1 MSTAAPAACSAAQR
15 HHRAAVLPSDNALRA
30 YARLLM
36 GGINRDW
43 TAQEVLHNLMGLPG
57 YKCDVCFER
66 ITLDTSR
73 CFTVHDGSLIESE
86 NKLKKYFNRCNVAQ
100 LNSNILAE
108 DVQAMRSMCVI
119 EFFHKYS
126 LTGYGTKTKLHKR
139 NKKAVVRI
147 FPRPPAVMLTDK
159 FFSEEFCRCAVIAC
173 IPIDATQSAS
183 TYAAGAHFNYEE
195 HVLTL
200 EDGTVFDGK
209 RKWAQRLKM
218 AIDANDYWVCRFM
231 KMRRVDIH
239 DPGWGIEE
247 DAVNEDDDNVVS
259 NNANHHNADVYHT
272 PDDEER
278 YMDHDMEM
286 GFPGG
291 PMVENDDF
299 VFEEANVLG
308 ASQEEAQSYDK
319 ALHFEKLSV
328 LHSRGEMA
336 CNPLDG
342 HKFLQGCVKHP
353 QAGVSVTT
361 DQMNLIHPSTLT
373 DTQRK
378 LVDIIDN
385 ELRNPGQQGPGCIFV
400 GKAGTGKS
408 LTIKACQRRA
418 MDIRMQ
424 HSMKVAASTG
434 KAGSLLNSV
443 TVRSLLACHVPASEQ
458 IDLPDGLR
466 LGVLQQRMR
475 EVKILLIDEMSMI
488 GLCLLG
494 AIDAR
499 LRQIM
504 CKPQTV
510 FGGVFVVLCG
520 DIGQLPPVC
529 DIPLWTPIKSSHPRL
544 AHMGHFAYYS
554 ITQSIVLN
562 EVQRQTAGPTDRF
575 IQCLHRC
582 REGTMRLGQDSDVE
596 FLATRYSAMLPP
608 CEKSQFLSPDIP
620 LLAAESSTVA
630 TENNKRLLACEKPV
644 AFVKALDVGRDKGG
658 PARAFSGLEST
669 LMLCDGARVLLI
681 ADLNWNL
688 LSGNELESI

>member
-1 MSTAAPAACSAAQR
+1 MIQGGGHIR
-15 HHRAAVLPSDNALRA
+15 MFILMM
-30 YARLLM
+30 LLM
-36 GGINRDW
+36 MM
-43 TAQEVLHNLMGLPG
+43 LM
-57 YKCDVCFER
+57 
-66 ITLDTSR
+66 
-73 CFTVHDGSLIESE
+73 
-86 NKLKKYFNRCNVAQ
+86 LKM
-100 LNSNILAE
+100 L
-108 DVQAMRSMCVI
+108 MRS
-119 EFFHKYS
+119 
-126 LTGYGTKTKLHKR
+126 
-139 NKKAVVRI
+139 
-147 FPRPPAVMLTDK
+147 
-159 FFSEEFCRCAVIAC
+159 
-173 IPIDATQSAS
+173 
-183 TYAAGAHFNYEE
+183 
-195 HVLTL
+195 TL
-200 EDGTVFDGK
+200 NIIIIHMWFLDG
-209 RKWAQRLKM
+209 
-218 AIDANDYWVCRFM
+218 
-231 KMRRVDIH
+231 
-239 DPGWGIEE
+239 
-247 DAVNEDDDNVVS
+247 
-259 NNANHHNADVYHT
+259 
-272 PDDEER
+272 
-278 YMDHDMEM
+278 DMQM
-286 GFPGG
+286 GFPAAALHNDLLDS
-291 PMVENDDF
+291 VDENVIITSD
-299 VFEEANVLG
+299 AH
-308 ASQEEAQSYDK
+308 AHSYDK
-319 ALHFEKLSV
+319 LFHFQ
-328 LHSRGEMA
+328 EMCLLYSMGQLA
-336 CNPLDG
+336 TEPLNG
-342 HKFLQGCVKHP
+342 HKFLELAVQDAQPDVGGSTH
-353 QAGVSVTT
+353 
-361 DQMNLIHPSTLT
+361 DLNLIDLSILT
-373 DTQRK
+373 DTQWK
-378 LVDIIDN
+378 LVHMIHT
-385 ELRNPGQQGPGCIFV
+385 ELQNPGQQGPGCIFV